1 MLKTPLEEKFQHCV
15 QSPLNAPMAIY
26 TQTLA
31 TPTATVK
38 SGAGFAKAIVNAPT
52 VQGNVQMLNDA
63 QIAELKKPLDPKHV
77 VKPTGQFG
85 PKGDYLEGWLVINE
99 LNRVF
104 GFDGWS
110 YTIDLSRDALERV
123 EGKDQWAAAYT
134 CICTLTIGEVTRQD
148 VGFGSGFAKGVGDAI
163 EGATK
168 EAVTDSLKRAARTF
182 GNIFGLALYDKS
194 RVNVSAPPPALIDG
208 PQLDELQLLFDHL
221 NVPVA
226 EFLTKGKIKRL
237 SELEADRF
245 DGAKTWINNRA
256 LELRE
261 TKDEA

>member
-1 MLKTPLEEKFQHCV
+1 MAPEQITMLQ
-15 QSPLNAPMAIY
+15 A
-26 TQTLA
+26 
-31 TPTATVK
+31 
-38 SGAGFAKAIVNAPT
+38 
-52 VQGNVQMLNDA
+52 
-63 QIAELKKPLDPKHV
+63 PLDPKWV
-77 VKPTGQFG
+77 VKPSGQYG
-85 PKGDYLEGWLVINE
+85 PKGDYLEGWHVINE

-110 YTIDLSRDALERV
+110 YTIDLQRDALDRV

-134 CICTLTIGEVTRQD
+134 CICTLKVGQVTRQD

-168 EAVTDSLKRAARTF
+168 EAVTDALKRAARTF

-194 RVNVSAPPPALIDG
+194 RVNVCAPPPETITG
-208 PQLDELQLLFDHL
+208 EQLDELQLLFDHL

-226 EFLTKGKIKRL
+226 EFLKVGKIKRL
-237 SELEADRF
+237 SELAIDRF

-256 LELRE
+256 LELRNQ
-261 TKDEA
+261 KEAA